1 MRKTTN
7 FAININYKIELQL
20 NVVFCKIKSVMSMLV
35 YRVIEKDKYES
46 GSLTNSNW
54 SGVNTFNY
62 DKEEYLH
69 FFLLPESASIFQKLR
84 YTNCK
89 IDSIATKWDIPYELI
104 KDNFGAGMYKYY
116 DSIALSP
123 FLEVK
128 VKKNNLKKEMLVE
141 CSETFDE
148 WFDEEIYSRY
158 MESVVE
164 AGKNFYRI
172 KNFQEV
178 VLVDYNKGSIIE
190 QISQKP
196 KLNPQF
202 NFLNYFPKSELDKE
216 GLESDYYIEPDYNN
230 VKVESISDKLKD
242 RIKSLFSK
250 KKR

>member
-1 MRKTTN
+1 
-7 FAININYKIELQL
+7 
-20 NVVFCKIKSVMSMLV
+20 
-35 YRVIEKDKYES
+35 
-46 GSLTNSNW
+46 
-54 SGVNTFNY
+54 
-62 DKEEYLH
+62 
-69 FFLLPESASIFQKLR
+69 
-84 YTNCK
+84 
-89 IDSIATKWDIPYELI
+89 
-104 KDNFGAGMYKYY
+104 
-116 DSIALSP
+116 
-123 FLEVK
+123 
-128 VKKNNLKKEMLVE
+128 
-141 CSETFDE
+141 
-148 WFDEEIYSRY
+148 